1 MLEIECYEIVLLCLV
16 ALAYHAVSASSFLK
30 SLPIFIRS
38 RFSLTPLS
46 IFLLPQVKPLLNIA
60 RADEEMREKAEEVM
74 YFFLAERVEIKE
86 TLKYPS

>member
-16 ALAYHAVSASSFLK
+16 ALAYQAVSAFSFLK
-30 SLPIFIRS
+30 SLPIFSRC
-38 RFSLTPLS
+38 RFSLTPLC

-74 YFFLAERVEIKE
+74 CSF
-86 TLKYPS
+86 